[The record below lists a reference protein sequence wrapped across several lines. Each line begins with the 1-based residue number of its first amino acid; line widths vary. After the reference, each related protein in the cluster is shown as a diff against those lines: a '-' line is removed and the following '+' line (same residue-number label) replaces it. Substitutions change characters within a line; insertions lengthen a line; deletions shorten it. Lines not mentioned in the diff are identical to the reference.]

1 MKLDSLDPPHLY
13 LSIANPKEFADYAYR
28 LNHEK
33 CSELAVRV
41 VRGNKMR
48 RLDDLYDEF
57 AAAFQFP
64 DYFGENWDA
73 FDECLADLEWLPAAG
88 YVLLISNAVEVLSE
102 EPEKQFATFVSVLS
116 GISEEWAARATAPKP
131 FHVLLQCTEGD
142 VENLRRRAQ
151 STLAAVPISQLSAA

>member
-1 MKLDSLDPPHLY
+1 MKLDSLEPPYLY
-13 LSIANPKEFADYAYR
+13 LSIANAKEFADYAYR

-33 CSELAVRV
+33 GSELAVRV

-64 DYFGENWDA
+64 DYFGQNWDA
-73 FDECLADLEWLPAAG
+73 FDECLADLEWLPAAA

-102 EPEKQFATFVSVLS
+102 EPEKQFATLVSILS
-116 GISEEWAARATAPKP
+116 GICEEWARATAPRP

-151 STLAAVPISQLSAA
+151 STLAAGLISQLSAA